1 MKKSISLLLAA
12 CLVATTSFANP
23 LKDLTSKK
31 NRDKLKTAATVVAVV
46 AAAKLIA
53 DMVIE
58 HRSKNVSK
66 EDKVAKEYKEKHQ
79 ELPEQPTATRYVTE
93 TDPGKVVEVGKK
105 VVIRS
110 DIVVVPGSKTK
121 QAVIE
126 ERIVIYD
133 NEDNTKPL
141 NTLTKPVN
149 GKTKKAGHYQNEFSF
164 TLPEGLPQGVY
175 PIKTELLING
185 QAVESASNDIQ
196 LVMIYDAQGQ
206 QQLLALAY

>member
-1 MKKSISLLLAA
+1 MKKIIVFLIAA
-12 CLVATTSFANP
+12 CFATSSSLANP

-31 NRDKLKTAATVVAVV
+31 NRDKLKTVATVVAVV
-46 AAAKLIA
+46 VAAKLIA

-58 HRSKNVSK
+58 QRSKNVSK
-66 EDKVAKEYKEKHQ
+66 EDKVAKEYKDKHQ
-79 ELPEQPTATRYVTE
+79 ELPAEPTVTRYVTE

-105 VVIRS
+105 IVIRS

-121 QAVIE
+121 QTVIE
-126 ERIVIYD
+126 ERIVIFD
-133 NEDNTKPL
+133 NEDHSKPL
-141 NTLTKPVN
+141 NTLTKNVN
-149 GKTKKAGHYQNEFSF
+149 GKTKRAGHYQNEFSF

-185 QAVESASNDIQ
+185 TAVETASNDIQ
-196 LVMIYDAQGQ
+196 LVMILDTQG

>member
-1 MKKSISLLLAA
+1 PYTTLFRS
-12 CLVATTSFANP
+12 CLVATTSYANP

-46 AAAKLIA
+46 AAAKRIA
-53 DMVIE
+53 AMVIE

-133 NEDNTKPL
+133 NEDN
-141 NTLTKPVN
+141 
-149 GKTKKAGHYQNEFSF
+149 
-164 TLPEGLPQGVY
+164 
-175 PIKTELLING
+175 
-185 QAVESASNDIQ
+185 
-196 LVMIYDAQGQ
+196 
-206 QQLLALAY
+206 